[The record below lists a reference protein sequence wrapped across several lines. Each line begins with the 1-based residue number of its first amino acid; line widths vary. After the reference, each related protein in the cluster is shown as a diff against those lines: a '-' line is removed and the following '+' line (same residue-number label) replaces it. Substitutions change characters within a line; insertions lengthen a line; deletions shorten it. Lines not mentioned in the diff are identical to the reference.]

1 MTGFGTSSV
10 LTTSV
15 LTRVL
20 PVCAALLL
28 GAPIWSATALAA
40 TGYSG
45 LDKPAQISPLALHKS
60 MLAVAR
66 ASERLVAVG
75 EEGTVLLSDDNGV
88 SWRQAQQVPTSA
100 ALTAVQFVDA
110 DKGWAVGHLG
120 VVLTTDDGGQ
130 SWRKQLD
137 GIQAAQLA
145 LEHARARGDESALS
159 SAQYLVDDGPD
170 KPFLNLF
177 FLNERTGFVFG
188 AYNLIFRTDDGGDSW
203 TPWLDRVENPMGMHL
218 YGMAQS
224 DGVLMLA
231 GEQGSLVRSSDGG
244 QHFDAID
251 SPYEGSYFGIIAEAD
266 GAFVAYGLR
275 GNAFRSEDGGES
287 WVALDTG
294 QGETLTAA
302 TNLSDGRLL
311 LTSQAGGVLVD
322 RDGQPFTRLPDLPPL
337 PLSGVVQAAD
347 GAPVVTSLAGVHRF
361 DAVEE

>member
-1 MTGFGTSSV
+1 MARFGNLSRALPLCVLLSLAAPAWSVADTGF
-10 LTTSV
+10 
-15 LTRVL
+15 
-20 PVCAALLL
+20 A
-28 GAPIWSATALAA
+28 
-40 TGYSG
+40 G

-66 ASERLVAVG
+66 AGERLVAVG

-88 SWRQAQQVPTSA
+88 SWHQAEQVPTSS
-100 ALTAVQFVDA
+100 ALTAVQFVAA

-120 VVLTTDDGGQ
+120 VVLTTEDGGNT
-130 SWRKQLD
+130 WRKQLD

-145 LEHARARGDESALS
+145 LEQAKALGDEAALK

-170 KPFLNLF
+170 KPFLNLY
-177 FLNERTGFVFG
+177 FLNDRTGFVFG
-188 AYNLIFRTDDGGDSW
+188 AYNLIFRTDDGGESW
-203 TPWLDRVENPMGMHL
+203 TPWLERVENPMGMHL

-224 DGVLMLA
+224 RGVLMIA
-231 GEQGSLVRSSDGG
+231 GEQGALMRSTDGG
-244 QHFDAID
+244 QYFEEIE
-251 SPYEGSYFGIIAEAD
+251 SPYDGSYFGIIAEAD

-275 GNAFRSEDGGES
+275 GNAFRSVDGGDS
-287 WVALDTG
+287 WSELDTG

-322 RDGQPFTRLPDLPPL
+322 RDGQPFKRLPDLPPL

-347 GAPVVTSLAGVHRF
+347 GAPVVSSLAGVHRF
-361 DAVEE
+361 EAVEE